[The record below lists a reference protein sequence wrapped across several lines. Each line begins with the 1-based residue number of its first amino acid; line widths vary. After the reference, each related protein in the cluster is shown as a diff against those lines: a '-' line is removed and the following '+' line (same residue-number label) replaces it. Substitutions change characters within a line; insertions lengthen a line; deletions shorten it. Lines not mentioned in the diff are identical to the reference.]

1 MHRAQAA
8 AAVNIW
14 AVATKKLIATTV
26 IGPQNASAAEGGFA
40 YVDLAT
46 PVVLQQGQAYYVTQT
61 CHSNQPD
68 RFTNSDADAGA
79 ADQRLA
85 ALGSSVYSPQGSP
98 GVFPTQLGHGSQF
111 AGVATFKTTVP
122 VSGPCPFHLGIGPY
136 RRRFTYVTPVLI
148 TKLRVETARQV
159 GFRPW
164 CSSAAACSPRAVP
177 ACTLARCVPCD
188 RSHVGAACH
197 SIAPAARGGGCLR
210 SRYLGP
216 GVSPTLGTTVVFS

>member
-1 MHRAQAA
+1 MTLRMHRAQAA

-68 RFTNSDADAGA
+68 RFTNSDANAGA

-136 RRRFTYVTPVLI
+136 RLRFTYVTPVLVP
-148 TKLRVETARQV
+148 KLRMETARTGQPAPDTGERV
-159 GFRPW
+159 RLLRP
-164 CSSAAACSPRAVP
+164 
-177 ACTLARCVPCD
+177 
-188 RSHVGAACH
+188 
-197 SIAPAARGGGCLR
+197 GGGVRQGLR
-210 SRYLGP
+210 HHHLRRPAGQGHLHHRLPSALRALP
-216 GVSPTLGTTVVFS
+216 A